1 MADGDT
7 ANVCAQIIHSHFGQF
22 TSIVVSTLLSRGRLP
37 FPQLVRYSNLKPR
50 TVRAAILV
58 LIQHNILWHATSEDG
73 GEVFEVNTNECL
85 ARLRFGRYVW
95 LAEQCFGT
103 LGASIVQLI
112 LDHGKLRPRDIM
124 SRMAPQG
131 SKESTACAQAL
142 HGLVTSSYLKPS
154 TILSHISPQDK
165 RILYETE
172 EKAKIAGFPT
182 AKELRQAREVAIDRL
197 KREEEEAENVG
208 LVRRPPRLSVPLQ
221 LTRKIAE
228 IQGPLSDENAVDD
241 DVYFRVNYAKFN
253 THIRNKLIEAA
264 ARERFNDGAASVL
277 KATLKATESK
287 QKTITDIRSDPTTAA
302 NISMQ
307 LEHDHALASGLV
319 LNTRKPK
326 NIVLVKAY
334 LNMLAFVDNPTPTG
348 RASSFVSLNGSKV
361 YLRDCE
367 GACWKPV
374 TRERHGDEGVRI
386 LRLLIDSGK
395 VDEKQISK
403 LTMIAPKD
411 VRPLLSA
418 MSAESLISIQEVP
431 KSADRNPTRMFFL
444 WYVDLPK
451 ACSVLLGNLYKTV
464 YNINVRKQA
473 ETEERGIKAV
483 SEKRERSDV
492 SQNEGLLT
500 RNERETLR
508 EWESRIEKLTVLEAR
523 VEEVVFILNDFGA
536 CQNEPT

>member
-112 LDHGKLRPRDIM
+112 LDHGKLRPPDIM

-197 KREEEEAENVG
+197 KREEEEAEKVG
-208 LVRRPPRLSVPLQ
+208 LRIKV
-221 LTRKIAE
+221 
-228 IQGPLSDENAVDD
+228 SDENAVDD

-277 KATLKATESK
+277 KATLKATESE

-334 LNMLAFVDNPTPTG
+334 LNTLAFVDNPTPTG

-361 YLRDCE
+361 YVEFGIIASRLRRRVLE
-367 GACWKPV
+367 AV

-473 ETEERGIKAV
+473 ETEERGIKAA

-492 SQNEGLLT
+492 SQN
-500 RNERETLR
+500 
-508 EWESRIEKLTVLEAR
+508 
-523 VEEVVFILNDFGA
+523 
-536 CQNEPT
+536 

>member
-103 LGASIVQLI
+103 LVCASIVQLI
-112 LDHGKLRPRDIM
+112 LDHGKLRPPDII
-124 SRMAPQG
+124 SHLARQG
-131 SKESTACAQAL
+131 SKESAACAQAL

-165 RILYETE
+165 RILYEAE

-197 KREEEEAENVG
+197 KREEEEAEKVG
-208 LVRRPPRLSVPLQ
+208 LKSKGHVSSRPSKRV
-221 LTRKIAE
+221 KV
-228 IQGPLSDENAVDD
+228 SDENAVDD

-277 KATLKATESK
+277 KATLKATESN

-307 LEHDHALASGLV
+307 LEHAHALASGLV
-319 LNTRKPK
+319 LSTRKPK
-326 NIVLVKAY
+326 NIVLIKAY

-348 RASSFVSLNGSKV
+348 RGSSFVSLSGSKV
-361 YLRDCE
+361 YVEFGIIASRLRRRVLE
-367 GACWKPV
+367 AV

-451 ACSVLLGNLYKTV
+451 ACSVLLGNLYKTL

-473 ETEERGIKAV
+473 ETEERRIKAV
-483 SEKRERSDV
+483 LEKRERSDV
-492 SQNEGLLT
+492 SQNEGLLS

-523 VEEVVFILNDFGA
+523 VEEVVFILNNFGA
-536 CQNEPT
+536 CQNEPS

>member
-22 TSIVVSTLLSRGRLP
+22 TSNVVSTLLSRGRLP

-103 LGASIVQLI
+103 LGASI
-112 LDHGKLRPRDIM
+112 PDIM

-197 KREEEEAENVG
+197 KREEEEAEKVG
-208 LVRRPPRLSVPLQ
+208 LKSKGHVSSRPSKRIKV
-221 LTRKIAE
+221 
-228 IQGPLSDENAVDD
+228 SDENAVDD

-302 NISMQ
+302 NISML

-326 NIVLVKAY
+326 NIALVKAY

-361 YLRDCE
+361 YVEFGIIASRLRRRVLE
-367 GACWKPV
+367 AV

>member
-112 LDHGKLRPRDIM
+112 LDHGKLRPPDIM

-165 RILYETE
+165 QILYETE

-197 KREEEEAENVG
+197 KREEEEAEKVG
-208 LVRRPPRLSVPLQ
+208 LKSKGHVSSRPSKRIKV
-221 LTRKIAE
+221 
-228 IQGPLSDENAVDD
+228 SDENAVDD

-287 QKTITDIRSDPTTAA
+287 QKTITDIRSDPTTVA

-326 NIVLVKAY
+326 NIALVKAY

-361 YLRDCE
+361 YVEFGIIASRLRRRVLE
-367 GACWKPV
+367 AV

>member
-22 TSIVVSTLLSRGRLP
+22 TIVVSTLLSRGRLP

-58 LIQHNILWHATSEDG
+58 LIQHNILWHATTEDG

-112 LDHGKLRPRDIM
+112 LDHGKLRPPDIM
-124 SRMAPQG
+124 SHMAPQG

-142 HGLVTSSYLKPS
+142 HGLVISSYLKPS

-197 KREEEEAENVG
+197 KREEEEAEKVG
-208 LVRRPPRLSVPLQ
+208 LRIKVL
-221 LTRKIAE
+221 
-228 IQGPLSDENAVDD
+228 DENAVDD
-241 DVYFRVNYAKFN
+241 DVYFRVNYPKFN
-253 THIRNKLIEAA
+253 IHIRNKLIEAA

-361 YLRDCE
+361 YVEFGIIASRLRRRVLE
-367 GACWKPV
+367 AV

>member
-7 ANVCAQIIHSHFGQF
+7 ANLCAQIIHSHFGQF
-22 TSIVVSTLLSRGRLP
+22 TSIVVSTLLRRGRLP
-37 FPQLVRYSNLKPR
+37 LPQLVRYSNLKPR

-58 LIQHNILWHATSEDG
+58 LVQHNILWHASSEDG
-73 GEVFEVNTNECL
+73 GEVFEVNIDECL

-112 LDHGKLRPRDIM
+112 LDHGKLRPPDIM
-124 SRMAPQG
+124 SRLAPQQG

-165 RILYETE
+165 RILYESE
-172 EKAKIAGFPT
+172 EKVKITGFPT
-182 AKELRQAREVAIDRL
+182 AKELRQAREVAISRL
-197 KREEEEAENVG
+197 KREEEEAEKVG
-208 LVRRPPRLSVPLQ
+208 LKSKSHVSSRP
-221 LTRKIAE
+221 TKAH
-228 IQGPLSDENAVDD
+228 DNAVDD
-241 DVYFRVNYAKFN
+241 DVYFRVNYDKFN

-264 ARERFNDGAASVL
+264 ARERFNDGAALVL

-287 QKTITDIRSDPTTAA
+287 QKTITDVRSDPTTAA
-302 NISMQ
+302 NISTH
-307 LEHDHALASGLV
+307 LEHDHSLASGLI

-334 LNMLAFVDNPTPTG
+334 LSMLAFVDNPTPAG

-361 YLRDCE
+361 YVEFEIIASRLRRRVLE
-367 GACWKPV
+367 AV
-374 TRERHGDEGVRI
+374 TRERHGDDGVRI
-386 LRLLIDSGK
+386 LRLLLDSGK
-395 VDEKQISK
+395 ADEKQISK
-403 LTMIAPKD
+403 LAMIAPKD

-431 KSADRNPTRMFFL
+431 KSADRNPTRMFYL
-444 WYVDLPK
+444 WYVDLAK
-451 ACSVLLGNLYKTV
+451 ACSVILGNLYKTL
-464 YNINVRKQA
+464 YNINVRKHA
-473 ETEERGIKAV
+473 ETEDRGIKAV
-483 SEKRERSDV
+483 TEKRERSDV

-508 EWESRIEKLTVLEAR
+508 EWELRIEKLTVLEAR

-536 CQNEPT
+536 YERE